1 MGMQPWGCG
10 ESRVAIPADSLRSSK
25 LAFYRRVIMLRF
37 EEIQSKGDGFS
48 IGQRS
53 YIRRKFREGDPVTQL
68 ADKYGV
74 STQAIIDVI
83 WAGQK
88 PW

>member
-1 MGMQPWGCG
+1 
-10 ESRVAIPADSLRSSK
+10 
-25 LAFYRRVIMLRF
+25 MLRF
-37 EEIQSKGDGFS
+37 KETQSRGDGFS

-53 YIRRKFREGDPVTQL
+53 YIRRKFREGRPVTEL
-68 ADKYGV
+68 AEKYGV
-74 STQAIIDVI
+74 ATEAIIDVI

>member
-1 MGMQPWGCG
+1 MLGFKETQ
-10 ESRVAIPADSLRSSK
+10 SR
-25 LAFYRRVIMLRF
+25 
-37 EEIQSKGDGFS
+37 GDGFS

-53 YIRRKFREGDPVTQL
+53 YIRRKFREGSPVTEL

-74 STQAIIDVI
+74 GTQAIIDVI
-83 WAGQK
+83 SAGQK